1 MERIYKKGT
10 KVVLTEEGKAC
21 WERNKHY
28 KKINPNKIMEIEQ
41 HKGFDSGRDIYVV
54 KCGNNKDYYF
64 DYCITPLTEVEIECS
79 TKLN

>member
-1 MERIYKKGT
+1 
-10 KVVLTEEGKAC
+10 
-21 WERNKHY
+21 
-28 KKINPNKIMEIEQ
+28 MEIEQ
-41 HKGFDSGRDIYVV
+41 HKGFDSGRNIYVV